1 MSDHTFDSTYD
12 IPNHVEHTKPSVHEP
27 FLFLNAGDDV
37 LAPPTDDFDSYLDA
51 LLIGNNLDNLHV
63 PTVNP
68 QIQFRGSDSYNC
80 GPSSAFT
87 FSSSES
93 SYDTRST
100 HSESSYGYPPRDA
113 ALGHS
118 LSLGLDS
125 ELQRLKLDTQA
136 LALQV
141 MDGIDPATFDTPLS
155 PPNFMLASANL
166 YGCESRFSDYGL
178 STSTGNYFNQ
188 LETYGTTA
196 GVTSTDQINSLFTF
210 TGLPSITLGPS
221 TDDSRRGT
229 PRRKYNCTICPR
241 AFARAFNLKTH
252 MDTHNPNRKKPFICQ
267 SCDRAFSRKHD
278 LVRHNLSLHPK
289 QTTPSTSPESIGV
302 SKGTRKWC
310 DNCGKGSID
319 NSGAC
324 NCNESDQV
332 K

>member
-1 MSDHTFDSTYD
+1 MSDYTFDSIYD
-12 IPNHVEHTKPSVHEP
+12 TPNHVEHTKPSVHEP

-37 LAPPTDDFDSYLDA
+37 VAPPTDDFDSYLDK

-68 QIQFRGSDSYNC
+68 QIQFLGSKYNC

-113 ALGHS
+113 ALAHS
-118 LSLGLDS
+118 FSLGLDS
-125 ELQRLKLDTQA
+125 ELQRLSMDTQA
-136 LALQV
+136 LAFQV
-141 MDGIDPATFDTPLS
+141 AMDCIDPATFDTPLS
-155 PPNFMLASANL
+155 PPNFMLTSANL
-166 YGCESRFSDYGL
+166 YGCESSFPNYGL
-178 STSTGNYFNQ
+178 STSTGNYSNQ
-188 LETYGTTA
+188 LGSYGTTA
-196 GVTSTDQINSLFTF
+196 GVNASTDQITSLFAGF
-210 TGLPSITLGPS
+210 PSITLGPS
-221 TDDSRRGT
+221 TDDSRRGA
-229 PRRKYNCTICPR
+229 PCRKHKCTICTR
-241 AFARAFNLKTH
+241 AFDRAFNLKTH
-252 MDTHNPNRKKPFICQ
+252 MDTHNPNRKKPFICK

-278 LVRHNLSLHPK
+278 LVRHITSLHRK
-289 QTTPSTSPESIGV
+289 EATPSTSPKSVGV

-319 NSGAC
+319 NFGAC
-324 NCNESDQV
+324 NCNESDEV